1 MYLLV
6 KLHNIAEILLKLA
19 LSTNQSINQS
29 SCQNY
34 LSKISYKY
42 LNVRL
47 IQKKMLE
54 NIGLLRGIGSLLQ
67 NVGLLSF
74 IVLHVRILITSCY
87 WLPLRL

>member
-74 IVLHVRILITSCY
+74 IVLHVRIFITSCY
-87 WLPLRL
+87 WLPLSL